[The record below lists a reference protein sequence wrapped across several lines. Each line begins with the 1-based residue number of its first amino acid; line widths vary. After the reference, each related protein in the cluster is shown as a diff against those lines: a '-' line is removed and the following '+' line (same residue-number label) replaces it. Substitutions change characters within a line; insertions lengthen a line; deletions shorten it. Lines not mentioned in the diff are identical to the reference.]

1 MVRYE
6 LEKRIELIFAL
17 GDEIAR
23 QRDKLIEAAIRD
35 IGFTYKDTSY
45 EFAIT
50 IGRLKSFGNAAQ
62 LLEGRESLCKQ
73 DEEVALVLPYNGS
86 SWLNIAIVSI
96 YLAGNNVRV
105 KFSSKSPRITR
116 LIENIYVKIFGDAVK
131 FDYRS
136 GREFMK
142 YAIENPKVKAIVAF
156 GSDSNILP
164 YEQVIS
170 KARKKLIFEGPGND
184 PFIVLNDADL
194 EEAVRE
200 LTFTKYMYSGQAC
213 TAPER
218 IYVQADIYEAFIQRF
233 VEETKN
239 LKVGDPM
246 REETDVCPLA
256 SRRAVENIKRQ
267 LEDAVA
273 KGARVVCGGKID
285 GNLVYPTIVADA
297 NHTILGMR
305 EEIFGPVSYICKFD
319 SPARAIALARDSKYG
334 LRAAIYGKKDV
345 VWIANALKG
354 ADYLEEVEGY
364 TFGKFGTLGINEPR
378 AETWRDAL
386 VTKPVGGYGYS
397 GWVWDFED
405 GKFKLKQGPKLF
417 SIETSRPRAK
427 G

>member
-1 MVRYE
+1 ME
-6 LEKRIELIFAL
+6 LEKRVELISAL
-17 GDEIAR
+17 GDEIAN
-23 QRDKLIEAAIRD
+23 QKDKLIEAAIKD

-45 EFAIT
+45 EFEIT
-50 IGRLKSFGNAAQ
+50 IHRLKSFRNAVK
-62 LLEGRESLCKQ
+62 LLEGREPLCKQ
-73 DEEVALVLPYNGS
+73 DEEVALILPYNGS

-105 KFSSKSPRITR
+105 KFSSKSPRITK
-116 LIENIYVKIFGDAVK
+116 LIENIYIKIFGDAIK
-131 FDYRS
+131 FDYRH

-142 YAIENPKVKAIVAF
+142 HAIENPKVKAIIAF
-156 GSDSNILP
+156 GSDSTMLP
-164 YEQVIS
+164 YESIIA

-194 EEAVRE
+194 EETVRE

-218 IYVQADIYEAFIQRF
+218 IYVQADIYEIFLEQFAEQ
-233 VEETKN
+233 TKN
-239 LKVGDPM
+239 LAVGEP
-246 REETDVCPLA
+246 ENPEIDVCPLA

-273 KGARVVCGGKID
+273 KGARVVCGGKIE
-285 GNLVYPTIVADA
+285 GNLVYPTIIADA
-297 NHTILGMR
+297 NHSMLGMR
-305 EEIFGPVSYICKFD
+305 EEVFGPVSYICKFD

-334 LRAAIYGKKDV
+334 LRAAIYGKKDAAV
-345 VWIANALKG
+345 IASALKG

-386 VTKPVGGYGYS
+386 VTKPIGGYGYS

-405 GKFKLKQGPKLF
+405 KKFKLKQGPKLF
-417 SIETSRPRAK
+417 SLETSRPEEKA
-427 G
+427 